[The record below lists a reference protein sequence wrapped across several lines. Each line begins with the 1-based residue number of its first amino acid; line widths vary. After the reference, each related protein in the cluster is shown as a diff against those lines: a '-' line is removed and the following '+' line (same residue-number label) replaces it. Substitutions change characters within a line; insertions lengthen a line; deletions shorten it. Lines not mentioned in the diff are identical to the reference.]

1 MCGRFALS
9 MSPGDLVEEFKITMG
24 FDGPALPA
32 NWNVTP
38 TSPVYAIRDLPGGSA
53 DSARELFTPSW
64 GLIAPWSKDQASAL
78 KSQSNAINARIESV
92 HEKPT
97 FRSAFRSRRCIIP
110 VTGYYE
116 WATENGPFAPKQ
128 PFYIHDH
135 NHGGTEPALALA
147 GIFDRW
153 VDSNG
158 EIHESCSIITR
169 PAIGQLA
176 AIHHRMPTFITEER
190 WTKWLSPEVQE
201 PGHLHELLEFRA
213 EDQGVESD
221 NANASAHADAHASAS
236 SEAAEITARVVS
248 LLAVD
253 PVSTRVNYTRNNG
266 PELIVPELNPSQ
278 PSLFGE

>member
-1 MCGRFALS
+1 

-38 TSPVYAIRDLPGGSA
+38 TSLVYAIREDKATSKR
-53 DSARELFTPSW
+53 DLFTPSW

-97 FRSAFRSRRCIIP
+97 FRSAFASRRCIIP

-128 PFYIHDH
+128 PFYIHREDSV
-135 NHGGTEPALALA
+135 LALA

-169 PAIGQLA
+169 PAIGKLA
-176 AIHHRMPTFITEER
+176 TIHHRMPTFITQER
-190 WTKWLSPEVQE
+190 WDAWLSPE
-201 PGHLHELLEFRA
+201 PR
-213 EDQGVESD
+213 
-221 NANASAHADAHASAS
+221 
-236 SEAAEITARVVS
+236 EAAELHVILDDADGASAVTEEVVAG
-248 LLAVD
+248 LVAD
-253 PVSTRVNYTRNNG
+253 PVSTKVNFTRNNG
-266 PELIVPELNPSQ
+266 PELIVPELTPVQ

>member
-1 MCGRFALS
+1 MRMCGRFALS
-9 MSPGDLVEEFKITMG
+9 MSPGDLVEEFTITMG

-38 TSPVYAIRDLPGGSA
+38 TSPVYAIRDKQENI
-53 DSARELFTPSW
+53 RELFTPSW

-78 KSQSNAINARIESV
+78 KSQSSAINARIESV

-128 PFYIHDH
+128 PFYIHSRDV
-135 NHGGTEPALALA
+135 LALA

-176 AIHHRMPTFITEER
+176 EIHHRMPTFITHER
-190 WTKWLSPEVQE
+190 WSAWLNPEPREEAELRIILDDVNGASELTQE
-201 PGHLHELLEFRA
+201 VVA
-213 EDQGVESD
+213 E
-221 NANASAHADAHASAS
+221 
-236 SEAAEITARVVS
+236 
-248 LLAVD
+248 LAVD
-253 PVSTRVNYTRNNG
+253 PVSTQVNYTRNNG
-266 PELIVPELNPSQ
+266 PELIVPEPIPSQ

>member
-38 TSPVYAIRDLPGGSA
+38 TSPVYAIRDLPGSSA
-53 DSARELFTPSW
+53 DSDRELFTPSW

-128 PFYIHDH
+128 PFYIHAH
-135 NHGGTEPALALA
+135 NRGGTEPALALA

-153 VDSNG
+153 VDGNG

-190 WTKWLSPEVQE
+190 WAEWLSPEVQE
-201 PGHLHELLEFRA
+201 AGHLHRLLEF
-213 EDQGVESD
+213 
-221 NANASAHADAHASAS
+221 NAGDGGDSGDDAHVGADTGTDTGAEMASRTIS
-236 SEAAEITARVVS
+236 VVS
-248 LLAVD
+248 SLIAV

-266 PELIVPELNPSQ
+266 PELIVPELSPSQ

>member
-38 TSPVYAIRDLPGGSA
+38 TSPIYAIRSNNDNHR
-53 DSARELFTPSW
+53 RELFTPSW

-110 VTGYYE
+110 VSGYYE
-116 WATENGPFAPKQ
+116 WATENGAFPPKQ
-128 PFYIHDH
+128 PFYIHSSVQG
-135 NHGGTEPALALA
+135 NAQSLALA

-190 WTKWLSPEVQE
+190 WSEWISPEPRE
-201 PGHLHELLEFRA
+201 SEELHHLLRIDVTQA
-213 EDQGVESD
+213 DEDWV
-221 NANASAHADAHASAS
+221 
-236 SEAAEITARVVS
+236 AA
-248 LLAVD
+248 LAVD

-266 PELIVPELNPSQ
+266 PDLIVPESAPEQ
-278 PSLFGE
+278 PTLFQ

>member
-1 MCGRFALS
+1 

-38 TSPVYAIRDLPGGSA
+38 TSPVYAIRDLPGSPA

-64 GLIAPWSKDQASAL
+64 GLIAPWSKDQVSAL

-128 PFYIHDH
+128 PFYIHSQSRS
-135 NHGGTEPALALA
+135 GTEPALALA
-147 GIFDRW
+147 GIFDCW

-201 PGHLHELLEFRA
+201 PSYLHELLEFSA
-213 EDQGVESD
+213 ADQGVESYE
-221 NANASAHADAHASAS
+221 AGARTGASASAGASAHASAS
-236 SEAAEITARVVS
+236 SGAAEITARVVS

-253 PVSTRVNYTRNNG
+253 PVSTRVNYIRNNG

>member
-38 TSPVYAIRDLPGGSA
+38 TSPVYAIRDLPESPGGC
-53 DSARELFTPSW
+53 ARELFTPSW

-128 PFYIHDH
+128 PFYIHAH
-135 NHGGTEPALALA
+135 NPGETEQPLALA

-169 PAIGQLA
+169 PALGQLA

-190 WTKWLSPEVQE
+190 WTEWLSPEVQE
-201 PGHLHELLEFRA
+201 SDHLHELLEFSAGA
-213 EDQGVESD
+213 EGDDGD
-221 NANASAHADAHASAS
+221 DARGGADMGAGTASRTIS
-236 SEAAEITARVVS
+236 VVS
-248 LLAVD
+248 SLSAV

-266 PELIVPELNPSQ
+266 PELIVPELSPSQ